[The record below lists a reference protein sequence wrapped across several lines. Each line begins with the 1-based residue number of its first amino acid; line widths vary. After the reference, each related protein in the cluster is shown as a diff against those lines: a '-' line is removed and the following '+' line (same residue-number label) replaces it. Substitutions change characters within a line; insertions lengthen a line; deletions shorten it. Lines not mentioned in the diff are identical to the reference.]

1 MIKFRNKIKKKYKLN
16 LIVYTNVNGKKL
28 NPQKDKNYTD
38 VMKTKALKDALD
50 KYSFD
55 IIYGGARRD
64 EEASRS
70 KERIVSVREQGHL
83 WNPKIKNLSYGIFL
97 IMKKRHSNSKGFPS
111 IKLDRSRYLALHI
124 SRKNWNRGSLFCKKR
139 DCIKESESYF
149 LIDDSRFKIQKNE
162 KIENESIRFR
172 TLGCYPLTAGIKSRA
187 NTLKDII
194 SETLK
199 QKNSERSGRLID
211 TDKLNSMEIKKR
223 EGYFDE
229 YKKVVTCGSVDDGK
243 STLIGRIIF
252 ETQNILND
260 QKLKLK
266 KLSSR
271 FGTTGS
277 KLDYALLLDGLQDER
292 EQGITIDVAHRY
304 INYKNQRLV
313 FHDSPGHYQYIANV
327 ITAASNC
334 DIAILLIDVK
344 KGILEQTIRHL
355 KILNFLNLK
364 NIIFALNKIDLVK
377 YIKKIFFKLKKN
389 LEKNIQSN
397 VKSSFVPISALNGD
411 NVVFKSKKMKWYK
424 RKVYLI

>member
-1 MIKFRNKIKKKYKLN
+1 MMYSIGKDSSVLLHLARKAFFPSTIPFPLLHIDTKWKFKEMIKFRNKIKKKYKLN

-83 WNPKIKNLSYGIFL
+83 WNPKNQKPELWNLFNYE
-97 IMKKRHSNSKGFPS
+97 KKDTQTLRVFPLSNWTEVD
-111 IKLDRSRYLALHI
+111 IWRYIYQEKIEIVDLYFA
-124 SRKNWNRGSLFCKKR
+124 KKR
-139 DCIKESESYF
+139 DCIKRGESYF

-223 EGYFDE
+223 EGYF
-229 YKKVVTCGSVDDGK
+229 
-243 STLIGRIIF
+243 
-252 ETQNILND
+252 
-260 QKLKLK
+260 
-266 KLSSR
+266 
-271 FGTTGS
+271 
-277 KLDYALLLDGLQDER
+277 
-292 EQGITIDVAHRY
+292 
-304 INYKNQRLV
+304 
-313 FHDSPGHYQYIANV
+313 
-327 ITAASNC
+327 
-334 DIAILLIDVK
+334 
-344 KGILEQTIRHL
+344 
-355 KILNFLNLK
+355 
-364 NIIFALNKIDLVK
+364 
-377 YIKKIFFKLKKN
+377 
-389 LEKNIQSN
+389 
-397 VKSSFVPISALNGD
+397 
-411 NVVFKSKKMKWYK
+411 
-424 RKVYLI
+424 